1 MCESCAGRSNDR
13 LWKCI
18 QEREREGNRE
28 REREGKKYEAL
39 YQWLMKGK
47 SCELRRSGRE
57 GRSWISMGSE
67 KAPRRLTG
75 AARKLDGELG

>member
-1 MCESCAGRSNDR
+1 MGVYPRGRG
-13 LWKCI
+13 
-18 QEREREGNRE
+18 REK
-28 REREGKKYEAL
+28 REGKGGKEIRGFISMV
-39 YQWLMKGK
+39 MKGK